1 MRITI
6 RERNTVGDYSKM
18 DRKMDSGWSMKMT
31 SFLKRDQDITKMI
44 KKLKICN
51 SVVIIHKNII
61 MKKIILLIFVLV
73 VNTSYAA
80 TEQWISST
88 GSGATYEEAKT
99 YALRNALELAF
110 GTFISSNTVIRNDI
124 LQKDE
129 IVGISTGNI
138 KKFTEISKAVING
151 RYCVTLNVLVSPEK
165 LASFVQSQGMV
176 VEYQGESFASNIK
189 IQMMNEKSEKQ
200 AMETLANYAKL
211 VYSQCFEYDLK
222 AKDPYQ
228 YMADAWKI
236 KMELSVKANKNF
248 DNLYYHIIKSLV
260 SISLN
265 SGDIETRKK
274 MGKYPYV
281 IVIQNSVAQNKFML
295 RTNESRIILWNLF
308 GDDLLNA
315 LGSIR
320 IAMDAGSYSRNIEFS
335 DFKLLKD
342 GGEKYIV
349 INSGGDP
356 NSMRE
361 NELTNILNSYKFT
374 YISFD
379 VNKYSGIFAKFSYDL
394 LLKGQNSIDA
404 ISNIKGFKVIK

>member
-1 MRITI
+1 
-6 RERNTVGDYSKM
+6 
-18 DRKMDSGWSMKMT
+18 
-31 SFLKRDQDITKMI
+31 
-44 KKLKICN
+44 
-51 SVVIIHKNII
+51 